1 VLTNTPGVLTNDF
14 FVNILDMNIQWKPIE
29 NNLYEGRDRRTQD
42 FEWIASRA
50 DLVFASN
57 SVLRAYAEVYA
68 SDDGKEKLVIDFIA
82 AWEKVMNNDRF
93 DLL

>member
-1 VLTNTPGVLTNDF
+1 MYNG
-14 FVNILDMNIQWKPIE
+14 W
-29 NNLYEGRDRRTQD
+29 DRKTRQLSLVGT
-42 FEWIASRA
+42 RA

-93 DLL
+93 DL